1 MDLPLFPFFCNFA
14 AHPLFKTIKMI
25 LLQTI
30 IPTDSIGQPI
40 PTPSFGQ
47 LLKDGNFEQLLDN
60 ATTWGIDFLINI
72 LVAVVIFIIGRFLII
87 KFDGLVKRVIQKSP
101 WDAVLKGFIRS
112 VIQTLL
118 YVVLF
123 MIIINAVGVKT
134 VSIAAI
140 IGAMGLAIGL
150 AMKDNLA
157 NFAGGVMILLS
168 KPFRG
173 GDFIRAQNLEGTV
186 ESIGILHTVLRT
198 AENKTIYIPNG
209 PLSTGSI
216 INNNSIDG
224 TLRTEIIV
232 NVDYGNDIEKVKE
245 VMRAIADEH
254 PGVLTHPEPFARMT
268 KINNN
273 SLEFTFRVWARK
285 SELNKVKH
293 DLSEA
298 VYRELHKNGMI
309 TPK

>member
-1 MDLPLFPFFCNFA
+1 M
-14 AHPLFKTIKMI
+14 MI
-25 LLQTI
+25 LLQTVI
-30 IPTDSIGQPI
+30 PADSIAIVPTDAA
-40 PTPSFGQ
+40 SFGQ
-47 LLKDGNFEQLLDN
+47 LIKEGDYQQLMDN
-60 ATTWGIDFLINI
+60 MLTWGLDLLVNI
-72 LVAVVIFIIGRFLII
+72 LIAVVIFVIGRFLILRI
-87 KFDGLVKRVIQKSP
+87 DRFVGKVMRKSS
-101 WDAVLKGFIRS
+101 WDVVLKGFLRS
-112 VIQTLL
+112 VIQTFLF
-118 YVVLF
+118 VVLF

-140 IGAMGLAIGL
+140 IAAVGLAVGL

-224 TLRTEIIV
+224 TLRTEIV
-232 NVDYGNDIEKVKE
+232 FNVDYGNDIEKVKE
-245 VMRAIADEH
+245 LMLTIADEH
-254 PGVLTHPEPFARMT
+254 PEILKHPAPFARMT

-285 SELNKVKH
+285 GDLNKVKH
-293 DLSEA
+293 DLGEA
-298 VYRELHKNGMI
+298 VYRELHARGMI

>member
-1 MDLPLFPFFCNFA
+1 MYFCIDFDT
-14 AHPLFKTIKMI
+14 PKQKKMV
-25 LLQTI
+25 LLQAIVPTDSVAV
-30 IPTDSIGQPI
+30 IPTDAA
-40 PTPSFGQ
+40 SFGQ
-47 LLKDGNFEQLLDN
+47 LIKEGDYQQLMDN
-60 ATTWGIDFLINI
+60 MLTWGLDLLVNI
-72 LVAVVIFIIGRFLII
+72 LIAVVIFVIGRFLII
-87 KFDGLVKRVIQKSP
+87 KIDKFVGKVMRKSS
-101 WDAVLKGFIRS
+101 WDVVLKGFLRS
-112 VIQTLL
+112 VIQTFLF
-118 YVVLF
+118 VVLF

-140 IGAMGLAIGL
+140 IAAVGLAVGL

-198 AENKTIYIPNG
+198 ADNKTIYIPNG

-224 TLRTEIIV
+224 ILRTEIIV

-245 VMRAIADEH
+245 LMLAIADKHSGILKH
-254 PGVLTHPEPFARMT
+254 PAPFARMT

-285 SELNKVKH
+285 SDLSSVKH
-293 DLSEA
+293 DIGEA
-298 VYRELHKNGMI
+298 VYRELHENGMI

>member
-1 MDLPLFPFFCNFA
+1 MV
-14 AHPLFKTIKMI
+14 

-30 IPTDSIGQPI
+30 IPTDSVAV
-40 PTPSFGQ
+40 TPESNLSFGQ
-47 LLKDGNFEQLLDN
+47 LLKDGQYQQIVDN
-60 ATTWGIDFLINI
+60 MLTWGIDLLMNI
-72 LVAVVIFIIGRFLII
+72 LIAVVLFVIGRFLILKI
-87 KFDGLVKRVIQKSP
+87 DGFVGKVMRKSS
-101 WDAVLKGFIRS
+101 WDVVLKGFLRS
-112 VIQTLL
+112 VIQGFLF
-118 YVVLF
+118 VVLF
-123 MIIINAVGVKT
+123 MIIINTVGVKT

-140 IGAMGLAIGL
+140 IGAAGLAIGL

-186 ESIGILHTVLRT
+186 ESIGILHTILRT
-198 AENKTIYIPNG
+198 ADNKTIYIPNG
-209 PLSTGSI
+209 PLSTGTI
-216 INNNSIDG
+216 INDNSIDG
-224 TLRTEIIV
+224 ILRTEVVV

-245 VMRAIADEH
+245 LMLALADEH
-254 PGVLTHPEPFARMT
+254 SLVVKHPKPFARMT

-285 SELNKVKH
+285 SDLSRVKH
-293 DLSEA
+293 DLGES
-298 VYRELHKNGMI
+298 VYRKLHENGMI